1 MSYSAVSGEPVTPK
15 AAIAPPLND
24 DRGENPMRMLII
36 PMAALALV
44 SCNKTA
50 PVANEAMANDA
61 MANTAMVSAAF
72 EIKGT
77 SWEYT
82 RNGKPIQESVDDAG
96 NYVSHSGAT
105 HIDHG
110 TAEMKG
116 GKACFTS
123 KMGKMG
129 TSCWTTSPVEIGA
142 SMDSVS
148 DKGEKLSVKR
158 VAYVAPA
165 PM

>member
-1 MSYSAVSGEPVTPK
+1 
-15 AAIAPPLND
+15 
-24 DRGENPMRMLII
+24 MRMLII
-36 PMAALALV
+36 PMAAVALV
-44 SCNKTA
+44 SCNKTT
-50 PVANEAMANDA
+50 PVAKEAMTNNATD
-61 MANTAMVSAAF
+61 NTAAIPAAF

-82 RNGKPIQESVDDAG
+82 RNGKPIQESVDTAG

-110 TAEMKG
+110 TAEMKD

-123 KMGKMG
+123 KMGKMD
-129 TSCWTTSPVEIGA
+129 TRCWTTSPVEIGG
-142 SMDSVS
+142 SMDTVS
-148 DKGEKLSVKR
+148 DKGEKLSAKR

-165 PM
+165 PI

>member
-1 MSYSAVSGEPVTPK
+1 
-15 AAIAPPLND
+15 
-24 DRGENPMRMLII
+24 MRMLII

-44 SCNKTA
+44 SCNKPA
-50 PVANEAMANDA
+50 PVAKEAMVNNMVSANDVMANAAMAN
-61 MANTAMVSAAF
+61 MAMVPAAF

-82 RNGKPIQESVDDAG
+82 RNGKPIQESVDNAG
-96 NYVSHSGAT
+96 NYVSHSGAS

-110 TAEMKG
+110 TAEMKD

-123 KMGKMG
+123 KMGKMD
-129 TSCWTTSPVEIGA
+129 TQCWTTSPVEIGA
-142 SMDSVS
+142 SMDTVS
-148 DKGEKLSVKR
+148 DKGEKLNVKR